1 MIQPIGARGIITPG
15 LGFIHPYPASGPF
28 GGHATLAEN
37 LVSYWKLSDVNDAHG
52 SNNLTNSGS
61 TTFTTGKSG
70 NAASFS
76 SASSQYL
83 YITDANQS
91 GLDIT
96 GSLSISAWIKHVSNK
111 QQVIGKYQ
119 RRGATTPYIF
129 ESSYAIQWF
138 SDQKLYFTL
147 SSNGSTDRYF
157 TSSSTYTDT
166 SNFHHIVVVFSAGSS
181 MTVYF
186 DGSSISGSVTGGV
199 PDSIYNSSADFQ
211 IGGIFANTQQYADG
225 LIDEVGIWSKAL
237 TSTEVGNLYASGSGL
252 FY

>member
-1 MIQPIGARGIITPG
+1 MILPIGARGIITPG
-15 LGFIHPYPASGPF
+15 LGFIHPYGGPF
-28 GGHATLAEN
+28 GNHSTLAES

-61 TTFTTGKSG
+61 TSFTTGKSG
-70 NAASFS
+70 NAASFA

-83 YITDANQS
+83 YITDANQT

-96 GSLSISAWIKHVSNK
+96 GSLSISMWMKHVSNK
-111 QQVIGKYQ
+111 QQVVSKYKAQ
-119 RRGATTPYIF
+119 ATPSVIT
-129 ESSYAIQWF
+129 EKSYAFQWF
-138 SDQKLYFTL
+138 NDQKLYFTL
-147 SSNGSTDRYF
+147 TSNGSTDRYF

-166 SNFHHIVVVFSAGSS
+166 SNWHHIVCVFVANTS

-199 PDSIYNSSADFQ
+199 PSSIYNSSADFQ
-211 IGGIFANTQQYADG
+211 IGGIFANTQQYTDG
-225 LIDEVGIWSKAL
+225 LIDEVGVWSKAL

>member
-1 MIQPIGARGIITPG
+1 MITPG
-15 LGFIHPYPASGPF
+15 LGFIHPYGGPF
-28 GGHATLAEN
+28 GNHASLATN
-37 LVSYWKLSDVNDAHG
+37 LVSYFKLSDVNDAHG

-61 TTFTTGKSG
+61 TSFSSGKSG

-96 GSLSISAWIKHVSNK
+96 GSLSISMWMKHVTNK
-111 QQVIGKYQ
+111 QQVISKYKGQ
-119 RRGATTPYIF
+119 SDPLVTQK
-129 ESSYAIQWF
+129 SYAIQWF

-147 SSNGSTDRYF
+147 SANGAADRYF

-166 SNFHHIVVVFSAGSS
+166 ANWHHIVCVFSTGSS

-199 PDSIYNSSADFQ
+199 PASIYNSSADFQ
-211 IGGIFANTQQYADG
+211 IGGIFANTQQYTDG

-237 TSTEVGNLYASGSGL
+237 TSTEVSNLYTSGSGL

>member
-15 LGFIHPYPASGPF
+15 LGFIHPYGGPF
-28 GGHATLAEN
+28 GNHSSLAEN

-70 NAASFS
+70 DAASFS

-111 QQVIGKYQ
+111 QQVISKYKSQ
-119 RRGATTPYIF
+119 ADPLVTQK
-129 ESSYAIQWF
+129 SYAIQWF
-138 SDQKLYFTL
+138 SDQKIYFTL

-157 TSSSTYTDT
+157 TSSNTYTNT

-199 PDSIYNSSADFQ
+199 PSSIYNSTADFQ
-211 IGGIFANTQQYADG
+211 IGRIFANTQQYADG
-225 LIDEVGIWSKAL
+225 LIDEVGIWSKVL

>member
-1 MIQPIGARGIITPG
+1 MILPIGARGIITPG
-15 LGFIHPYPASGPF
+15 VGFIHPYGGPF

-61 TTFTTGKSG
+61 TSFTTGKSG

-96 GSLSISAWIKHVSNK
+96 GSLSISAWIKHVTNK
-111 QQVIGKYQ
+111 RQMISKYMFKN
-119 RRGATTPYIF
+119 TPLQNDR
-129 ESSYAIQWF
+129 SYVLQWYL
-138 SDQKLYFTL
+138 DQKIYFNL
-147 SSNGSTDRYF
+147 SKNGNDDRKFSSSN
-157 TSSSTYTDT
+157 TYTDT
-166 SNFHHIVVVFSAGSS
+166 SNFHHIVAVFVAGTS

-186 DGSSISGSVTGGV
+186 DGSPISGSIYGGV
-199 PDSIYNSSADFQ
+199 PSSIYNSAADFQ
-211 IGGIFANTQQYADG
+211 IGGIFTDTQRYADG
-225 LIDEVGIWSKAL
+225 LIDEVGVWSKAL
-237 TSTEVGNLYASGSGL
+237 TSTEVSDLYAGL